1 MTKREAGRIGG
12 LATLRR
18 YGTQGMAARGKLGG
32 RPRSPTIDEIRQ
44 QQSLK
49 AQTIDKGGQDTPG
62 DLRELKRL
70 WKSAARSRP
79 GSIPNAEGP
88 VTPSPAPGGD
98 NHG

>member
-12 LATLRR
+12 LRTLER
-18 YGTQGMAARGKLGG
+18 YGREGMAARGRMGG
-32 RPRSPTIDEIRQ
+32 RPRLATLDEIRQ
-44 QQSLK
+44 KQSLK
-49 AQTIDKGGQDTPG
+49 TQNKYEGGKDAPG

-88 VTPSPAPGGD
+88 VTPSPAPGGS
-98 NHG
+98 HG